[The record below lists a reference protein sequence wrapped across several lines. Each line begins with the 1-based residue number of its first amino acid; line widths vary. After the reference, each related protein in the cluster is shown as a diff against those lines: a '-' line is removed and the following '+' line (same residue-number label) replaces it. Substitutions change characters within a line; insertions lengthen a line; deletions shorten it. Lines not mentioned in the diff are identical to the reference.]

1 MIKTYVKLQFD
12 SKGAKPSEVIRL
24 LKQAGWS
31 PVIGDFDFEKS
42 LRPGESL
49 FEALDQIHEALDGT
63 GVHYSVTTRNIGD
76 SGSEGGKEEKE
87 QTLNKARIL
96 EELGDGSTVSK
107 LSKKLSMPEE
117 EVKRLIEQLVD
128 DGLVVVKRRGRYP
141 VYMRKQSTD

>member
-42 LRPGESL
+42 LKPGESL
-49 FEALDQIHEALDGT
+49 FEVLDRLHEALEGT

-76 SGSEGGKEEKE
+76 TGQEEDKGQE
-87 QTLNKARIL
+87 VNTARIL
-96 EELGDGSTVSK
+96 EELGDGTTVSR
-107 LSKKLSMPEE
+107 LSKKLSMPAE
-117 EVKRLIEQLVD
+117 EVKSVLEHLVD
-128 DGLVVVKRRGRYP
+128 EGVVVVKKRGRYP
-141 VYMRKQSTD
+141 IYMKKRSTD